1 MQAQLVPVL
10 AGQILLGISVGS
22 FISTN
27 HFFLQSLFPV
37 QIRYRAIAFG
47 FCLGM
52 AITGGTTAML
62 LVYTIM
68 QTQNL
73 YAPAFLIVVYALIFM
88 LSLKLLPRKSAL
100 IYEEEQL
107 IAA

>member
-1 MQAQLVPVL
+1 MQGQLIPVL
-10 AGQILLGISVGS
+10 AGQILLGIAVGS

-62 LVYTIM
+62 LTYTIM

-73 YAPAFLIVVYALIFM
+73 YAPAFLIVSYALIFM
-88 LSLKLLPRKSAL
+88 VSLKLLPKKSEL
-100 IYEEEQL
+100 IYKKDHL
-107 IAA
+107 RAA